1 MTTDAVT
8 DFEVEGDRL
17 EVVKDF
23 VLLGSQV
30 NEDARSRPEIRR
42 RIALGRAAMG
52 NLRHIMLDKTLAIS
66 VKVMIIQTMVF
77 PIVTYG
83 SESWTVMKEDRRKI
97 DAFELWFWR
106 RACRVKWTDK
116 VSNKSILT
124 WVAPYNKLSLDARIL
139 KLKMSY
145 FGHVMRRNGMEKD
158 LMLGKVGGRRRR
170 GRQRMR
176 WMEGILTETG
186 NGLKELRELVES
198 LYSSG
203 HQEQRK
209 AEQMTSSSEHA
220 VKMRK
225 QKEFF
230 LWNDIKFYEAPCISI
245 ALVEMWSSVM
255 FSATI
260 EDRSICLS
268 NHFHINLYIIGQV
281 CSMWQVLSNHD
292 TMKFYLKSR
301 LKWTNWP

>member
-23 VLLGSQV
+23 VLWGSQV

-66 VKVMIIQTMVF
+66 VKVKIIQTMVF

-97 DAFELWFWR
+97 DAFELWCWR
-106 RACRVKWTDK
+106 RACRVNWTDK

-158 LMLGKVGGRRRR
+158 IMLGKVGGRRRR

-176 WMEGILTETG
+176 CMEGILTETG

-198 LYSSG
+198 R
-203 HQEQRK
+203 HEWRAFIHRVTNEPRK
-209 AEQMTSSSEHA
+209 AERMTSSSQLACCILSPIFSSLGSEGHWRA
-220 VKMRK
+220 NLLA
-225 QKEFF
+225 FF
-230 LWNDIKFYEAPCISI
+230 HLTFTNCGIFPQ
-245 ALVEMWSSVM
+245 ALKI
-255 FSATI
+255 FSQLHNVQLIRQQHYQSKHKTQ
-260 EDRSICLS
+260 
-268 NHFHINLYIIGQV
+268 F
-281 CSMWQVLSNHD
+281 
-292 TMKFYLKSR
+292 F
-301 LKWTNWP
+301 